1 MKKSVKNL
9 AFSAALIAATITFT
23 SCSNNEQAVYGPPP
37 QGYDTSS
44 DTEAD
49 MYGPP
54 AEEHRGGYVRSP
66 GRRL

>member
-23 SCSNNEQAVYGPPP
+23 SCRTSEQTVYGPPE

-44 DTEAD
+44 NTEAD

-54 AEEHRGGYVRSP
+54 AEDYYASAK
-66 GRRL
+66 